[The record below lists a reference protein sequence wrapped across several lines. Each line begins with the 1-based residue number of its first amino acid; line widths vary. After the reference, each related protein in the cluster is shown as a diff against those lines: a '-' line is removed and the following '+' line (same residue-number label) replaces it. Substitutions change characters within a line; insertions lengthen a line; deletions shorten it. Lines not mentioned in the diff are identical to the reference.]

1 MRKILGI
8 LGALLLGSTAAMAA
22 DLPVKAPPLVP
33 VPPVVY
39 CTTTACTGFY
49 GGLTVAESGGS
60 FDVISSG
67 LGGIASNNI
76 NIGGDAGYEI
86 YNGVWYL
93 AAEVDAVYGVV
104 ANGNLPGGGNTNQW
118 GIGALGKVGYSL
130 ASLFGGTPGA
140 PPTLPASLAQ
150 NVISPYVILGV
161 WDRPWGAGFASGVGI
176 QALLMQNWTLS
187 VDYLHVNYN
196 NAAINPNLNQQTEDM
211 VMAHVDRH
219 F

>member
-1 MRKILGI
+1 MQKLALGI
-8 LGALLLGSTAAMAA
+8 LAVGLSANAHAA
-22 DLPVKAPPLVP
+22 DLAVKAPPLAP
-33 VPPVVY
+33 VPY
-39 CTTTACTGFY
+39 CTSTSCTGFY

-93 AAEVDAVYGVV
+93 AVEVDAVYGVV

-118 GIGALGKVGYSL
+118 GFGALGKVGYSL
-130 ASLFGGTPGA
+130 ASLFGASTTTA

-161 WDRPWGAGFASGVGI
+161 WDRPWGVGFASGVGI
-176 QALLMQNWTLS
+176 QALLLQNWTLS

>member
-1 MRKILGI
+1 MKR
-8 LGALLLGSTAAMAA
+8 LLLGLSLAALSVSVAQAA
-22 DLPVKAPPLVP
+22 DLPVKASPLAP
-33 VPPVVY
+33 VPY
-39 CTTTACTGFY
+39 CTNMSCTGFY
-49 GGLTVAESGGS
+49 GGLTIAESGGS
-60 FDVISSG
+60 FNVISTG
-67 LGGIASNNI
+67 LQGVASNNL
-76 NIGGDAGYEI
+76 NIGGDAGYEL

-93 AAEVDAVYGVV
+93 AAEVDGVYGVV
-104 ANGNLPGGGNTNQW
+104 SNGTLPGGGNSNQW
-118 GIGALGKVGYSL
+118 GFGALGKIGYSL
-130 ASLFGGTPGA
+130 ASIFGGGTPA
-140 PPTLPASLAQ
+140 NPPTLPASLAQ

-211 VMAHVDRH
+211 VMAHIDRH